1 MKKTIAT
8 LFALSLCVTTLFADD
23 KNDSA
28 KAVNTLT
35 FAIVTLKNSKE
46 EKTIT
51 YGQLQEML
59 GNLIDSLKESGQQ
72 LSEDKM
78 ITVEQMIREYM
89 VAEAALT
96 LAANASDVKNTEKV
110 KESIAR
116 ATEKIIKDAYRA
128 AEMAKMQ
135 EKLKDGGFEA
145 MYKEMEAQII
155 TEKGDQVTLSVF
167 PSNQSADESR
177 IIKKMKFVTNPEA
190 KAKEWAKLVKNSG
203 GEQKT
208 LDPILLSDAP
218 EFVKSKLIKCK
229 TGDVISIS
237 SQIDPNNPKQ
247 PAKTVLFYVVKRGKI
262 EGDLLGQAVASK
274 IKENLEK
281 KLNEHIMGQ
290 VKVEMLDK
298 KGMPMKAATPDAPS
312 AAS

>member
-1 MKKTIAT
+1 M
-8 LFALSLCVTTLFADD
+8 
-23 KNDSA
+23 NPSA
-28 KAVNTLT
+28 RK
-35 FAIVTLKNSKE
+35 
-46 EKTIT
+46 
-51 YGQLQEML
+51 
-59 GNLIDSLKESGQQ
+59 NLILGVSERKGEVFSLYERISAISFSFDAGIKGFVY
-72 LSEDKM
+72 KY
-78 ITVEQMIREYM
+78 I
-89 VAEAALT
+89 
-96 LAANASDVKNTEKV
+96 SD
-110 KESIAR
+110 
-116 ATEKIIKDAYRA
+116 YC
-128 AEMAKMQ
+128 
-135 EKLKDGGFEA
+135 
-145 MYKEMEAQII
+145 
-155 TEKGDQVTLSVF
+155 
-167 PSNQSADESR
+167 
-177 IIKKMKFVTNPEA
+177 IIKKMKSVTNPEA

>member
-8 LFALSLCVTTLFADD
+8 LFALSLCVTTLFADN
-23 KNDSA
+23 KKES
-28 KAVNTLT
+28 KQAVNNLT
-35 FAIVTLKNSKE
+35 FASLTLKTSKE

-72 LSEDKM
+72 LSEEKM

-89 VAEAALT
+89 ISDGALT
-96 LAANASDVKNTEKV
+96 LVAMASDVKNTEKV
-110 KESIAR
+110 KETIAR

-128 AEMAKMQ
+128 AEMTKMQ

-145 MYKEMEAQII
+145 MYKEMETQII
-155 TEKGDQVTLSVF
+155 AEKGDQVTLSVF

-177 IIKKMKFVTNPEA
+177 IVKKMNSINNSDA
-190 KAKEWAKLVKNSG
+190 KRKEWTKLAKKSG
-203 GEQKT
+203 GEEKN
-208 LDPILLSDAP
+208 LDPILLSEAP
-218 EFVKSKLIKCK
+218 EFVKSKMIKCK
-229 TGDVISIS
+229 TGDVVSIA
-237 SQIDPNNPKQ
+237 SQIDPNDPKK
-247 PAKTVLFYVVKRGKI
+247 PTKTVLFYVVKRGKI

-281 KLNEHIMGQ
+281 KLNDHIMSQ
-290 VKVEMLDK
+290 VKVEILDK
-298 KGMPMKAATPDAPS
+298 KGMPMKAETPDAPS